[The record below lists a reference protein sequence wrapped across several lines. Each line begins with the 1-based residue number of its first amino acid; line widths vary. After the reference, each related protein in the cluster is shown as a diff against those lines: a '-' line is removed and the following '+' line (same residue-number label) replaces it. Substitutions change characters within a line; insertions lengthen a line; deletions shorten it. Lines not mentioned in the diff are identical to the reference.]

1 LKEAIA
7 AAVAW
12 INRPSIALQLDDVVL
27 KNHETQKLSESS
39 KTS

>member
-7 AAVAW
+7 AEVAW
-12 INRPSIALQLDDVVL
+12 ISTLLALQLDDVML

-39 KTS
+39 KTC